1 MIMYSKDS
9 CWWSGIKLLYQD
21 LDEWT
26 GFKDKNG
33 KHIYE
38 WDILEYKLDPDGP
51 YLEGAIL
58 WEGNQ
63 EEFGI
68 RNILDGT
75 FIPLSVNG
83 IHMFQQNQLRVFS
96 FLFINP
102 EIKKKLGVTD

>member
-9 CWWSGIKLLYQD
+9 FWWSGIKLLYQD